1 MKFNISKKDARF
13 IVNKDKKKVVCI
25 IEDTNKCFIKFV
37 DENLPIKSYCND
49 YWHPSRLENKLFMP
63 NKFIGVATCSD
74 DDEWN
79 EETGKLIAFSRAK
92 DKLNKSFFKR
102 ANTYINCLDKW
113 TNEAAATLRN
123 IGNKLTINTQHRHNL
138 IKSIIG
144 DDE

>member
-92 DKLNKSFFKR
+92 DNLNKAFFKR
-102 ANTYINCLDKW
+102 AKAYIDTLDDWLSDAVEQINGFGEKV
-113 TNEAAATLRN
+113 E
-123 IGNKLTINTQHRHNL
+123 INTNRRHNRINEL
-138 IKSIIG
+138 LG
-144 DDE
+144 DGE